1 MPPFC
6 VCASCDRETRSGR
19 NYRTLA
25 SYKEAGTTAFA
36 AGAPQESRL
45 DMGQSF
51 HNLEREESGAG
62 PQSVD
67 FAAGAAFWQAAL
79 FHAPWGLAILDAAHG
94 TALWLNEALRLM
106 LQEGAGLYNL
116 EGQSPLRF
124 LPTMKREDWQTALR
138 RLAEGKA
145 DLPRRLQFPHE
156 STRNITYWEWS
167 LQPTGD
173 RRYALLMVQ
182 SVTENVLSE
191 RMLSSAWRAADQ
203 ARLRAEALARM
214 NQMVSASS
222 TIADLLQ
229 AIVQETAATFESA
242 HAAVLLWEGD
252 SFRIGHSIGLADAEA
267 NADFLQN
274 PGETLAMRALIERQ
288 PLGIS
293 DAKGTALRLP
303 LLANGEHPA
312 SLIVGPIQQGETWR
326 GAVAVYFESPRA
338 AAPEELSLLAAFAS
352 QVGIALQKA
361 DLFEQIAA
369 QRRQLQ
375 SIFDNAP
382 VSIVLFDT
390 DFRVVAINQAA
401 MGHYWGEKPGSPI
414 GEDYREVFHDVPPD
428 LFPSVRRGQTFHASH
443 YLYRLANGRDG
454 ICDVSLLPLRDET
467 RQVVGL
473 LLLSFEVTELVQA
486 RQEAE
491 NALTEVRAAQTQMVQ
506 MEKMRAI
513 GELASGVAHDLNNAL
528 MAVLGYTELAE
539 ESLDDAGALQSSL
552 NVIKKAAS
560 DASSTV
566 RRLQNFAR
574 QRTTARGEPTDVN
587 QVAQDVIQM
596 TRPRWRDEA
605 QKQGRHYAIE
615 THFSEVPTLFAEAS
629 GLREVLINILHNAM
643 DAMPQGGTLTLATRV
658 ADGAD
663 GKEIQVE
670 VGDTGKGMTPEV
682 AARIFDPFFT
692 TRGIEG
698 TGLGLAVSWTIIQ
711 RHGGR
716 ISVDSAP
723 GQGTRFTLHLPVT
736 ALRPEDREQGTES
749 REQEKGSGARIL
761 VVDDEPVVASILTSI
776 LTRRGYAV
784 TAVNGAKEALRLL
797 REPGAD
803 FQLLLTDHGMP
814 EMTGLELIAEARRDG
829 PKIPIIMLTGWGQSL
844 LQNHSPEEAPDD
856 LLGKPINQAD
866 LLDSVAKAL
875 KNEA

>member
-1 MPPFC
+1 MGKSFH
-6 VCASCDRETRSGR
+6 
-19 NYRTLA
+19 
-25 SYKEAGTTAFA
+25 
-36 AGAPQESRL
+36 
-45 DMGQSF
+45 DMG
-51 HNLEREESGAG
+51 EEDGATA
-62 PQSVD
+62 QEAD
-67 FAAGAAFWQAAL
+67 FAAGASFWQAAL
-79 FHAPWGLAILDAAHG
+79 YHAPWGLAILDASTG
-94 TALWLNEALRLM
+94 GALWLNAALRQM
-106 LQEGAGLYNL
+106 LQEGAGRYSM
-116 EGQSPLRF
+116 EGQTPLHY
-124 LPTMKREDWQTALR
+124 LPTLKREDWQTALR
-138 RLAEGKA
+138 RLSEGKA
-145 DLPRRLQFPHE
+145 DVPRRLQFPHE
-156 STRNITYWEWS
+156 SKRNITYWDWS

-173 RRYALLMVQ
+173 RRYALLTVNN
-182 SVTENVLSE
+182 VTESVLSE

-214 NQMVSASS
+214 NQMVNASS
-222 TIADLLQ
+222 TISDLLQ

-242 HAAVLLWEGD
+242 HAAVLLWEGNK
-252 SFRIGHSIGLADAEA
+252 FRIGHSIGLADAA
-267 NADFLQN
+267 TNAEFLQN
-274 PGETLAMRALIERQ
+274 PGDTLSMRALIERQ
-288 PLGIS
+288 PLAIS
-293 DAKGTALRLP
+293 NTEGTELRLP
-303 LLANGEHPA
+303 ILENGAVPA

-326 GAVAVYFESPRA
+326 GAVAVYFETPRLA
-338 AAPEELSLLAAFAS
+338 PPEEISLLAAFAN

-382 VSIVLFDT
+382 VSIVLFDP
-390 DFRVVAINQAA
+390 DFRVVAINQTAVD
-401 MGHYWGEKPGSPI
+401 HYWGEKPYSPI
-414 GEDYREVFHDVPPD
+414 GRDYREVFHDVPPN
-428 LFPSVRRGQTFHASH
+428 LFPNVKRGQPFHASH
-443 YLYRLANGRDG
+443 YLYRLASGRDG
-454 ICDVSLLPLRDET
+454 ICDVSVIPVRDET
-467 RQVVGL
+467 QQVVGL

-539 ESLDDAGALQSSL
+539 ESLDDPESLQSSL

-566 RRLQNFAR
+566 KRLQNFAR
-574 QRTTARGEPTDVN
+574 QRAMAHGEPTDVN
-587 QVAQDVIQM
+587 QVVQDVIQM

-605 QKQGRHYAIE
+605 QKQGRHYTIE
-615 THFSEVPTLFAEAS
+615 TRLAELPILLAEAS
-629 GLREVLINILHNAM
+629 GLREVLINIVHNAV
-643 DAMPQGGTLTLATRV
+643 DAMQTGGTLTLETRT
-658 ADGAD
+658 AEGAN
-663 GKEIQVE
+663 GQEIQIE

-711 RHGGR
+711 RHGGH

-723 GQGTRFTLHLPVT
+723 GQGTRFTLHLPLS
-736 ALRPEDREQGTES
+736 ALQYEAREEGAGK
-749 REQEKGSGARIL
+749 QENEKVAGARIL

-784 TAVNGAKEALRLL
+784 MAVNDAKEALRRL
-797 REPGAD
+797 REPGAN

-814 EMTGLELIAEARRDG
+814 GMTGLELLAEVRRGG
-829 PKIPIIMLTGWGQSL
+829 PKIPVVMLTGWGESL
-844 LQNHSPEEAPDD
+844 LLNNSPEERPDA

-866 LLDSVAKAL
+866 LLEEIGKAL
-875 KNEA
+875 KSSDE